1 VLAAYAIG
9 MPALLVDR
17 IATASFLSR
26 GDTATPLKVT
36 LIGVAVNVALKV
48 ALFQPLG
55 APGLALATGA
65 GLWIKV
71 AGVFA
76 LARRRGWTAPDARLL
91 ATAAA
96 TLFAAGALALAL
108 TLFDGPLVA
117 VMAHLP
123 RFARE
128 ARLAALVAI
137 GAAAYF
143 LALGFGLWLTRALPV
158 ALLKRV
164 QRALRLVR

>member
-1 VLAAYAIG
+1 

-36 LIGVAVNVALKV
+36 LVGVAVNVALKI
-48 ALFQPLG
+48 ALFRPLG
-55 APGLALATGA
+55 APGLALATAA

-76 LARRRGWTAPDARLL
+76 LARRRGWTSPDPRLL

-117 VMAHLP
+117 LMAHLP

-128 ARLAALVAI
+128 ARFGALTLI

-143 LALGFGLWLTRALPV
+143 PPLILGLWLTGAMPE
-158 ALLKRV
+158 ALLR
-164 QRALRLVR
+164 RARRAFRFARRA